1 MSYLPQQVES
11 ELGSTRQVFVSGT
24 KSHQVEDGKQSCS
37 LHLWLSKGL
46 SIVDGNE

>member
-1 MSYLPQQVES
+1 MTYLPQQVVS
-11 ELGSTRQVFVSGT
+11 ELGSTRQVFISGT

-46 SIVDGNE
+46 FIVDGNE